1 MTAFTIDLHVLD
13 PCRPFPWTTV

>member
-1 MTAFTIDLHVLD
+1 MTAFTIDLQFLD